1 MKNRILSLLLALG
14 LVFALAVHAS
24 AADVPV
30 EMPDLT
36 KKGSLEF
43 TMDVDGVPLNTGFL
57 NMYYVAGIFLVE
69 DDRYDFR
76 LVQTLADA
84 GAKLDTKD
92 LYDGVQAKNLLKVA
106 DRVLPD
112 YLRAPIQEGKA
123 AFSDLDAGLY
133 LVWQAEE
140 DASEGYAAIHPFLI
154 SVPRWQNGN
163 YTLYVEADPKVPFE
177 TTPTTPPP
185 PPPPPPPDIPQTGRL
200 KWPVPVMAVAGVTL
214 FAVGWFLC
222 LRGKRMEHEE

>member
-92 LYDGVQAKNLLKVA
+92 LYHGVQAKNLLKVA
-106 DRVLPD
+106 DRVDRRSVL
-112 YLRAPIQEGKA
+112 A
-123 AFSDLDAGLY
+123 AVSQLFR
-133 LVWQAEE
+133 LVELHA
-140 DASEGYAAIHPFLI
+140 
-154 SVPRWQNGN
+154 SVP
-163 YTLYVEADPKVPFE
+163 
-177 TTPTTPPP
+177 
-185 PPPPPPPDIPQTGRL
+185 GR
-200 KWPVPVMAVAGVTL
+200 G
-214 FAVGWFLC
+214 FLC
-222 LRGKRMEHEE
+222 GAGGQYR